1 MRGIVLA
8 GGRGTRLYPA
18 TEALSKQLLPV
29 YDKPMIYYPLSVLM
43 LAGIRDIL
51 VITTPHDR
59 PRFEALLG
67 DGTPWG
73 LNLSYATQDA
83 PRGIADAFRIG
94 ADFIGDAPVMLI
106 LGDNLFYGDG
116 LRQRLQHAASTVEGG
131 TIFGYPVRDPERYG
145 VVDFNADGT
154 VTDIIEKPDA
164 PPSNIAVTGLYLY
177 TADVV
182 EIAAGLAP
190 SDRGEL
196 EITDVNR
203 AYLERGTLTVER
215 FGRGMAWLDTGTPDA
230 LWEATNYIATIER
243 RQGLKVACLEEIAYR
258 NGWIDAGAVA
268 NRAETCGNSPYGAYL
283 RRLLEDGASA

>member
-67 DGTPWG
+67 DGAPWG

-94 ADFIGDAPVMLI
+94 SDFIGDARVMLI

-145 VVDFNADGT
+145 VVDFDADGT
-154 VTDIIEKPDA
+154 VTDIIEKPDV

-182 EIAAGLAP
+182 DIAANLTP

-203 AYLERGTLTVER
+203 AYLRRGALTVER

-258 NGWIDAGAVA
+258 NGWIDAEAVA
-268 NRAETCGNSPYGAYL
+268 ARAETCGNSPYGAYL
-283 RRLLEDGASA
+283 QRLLEKRP

>member
-51 VITTPHDR
+51 LITTPRDR
-59 PRFEALLG
+59 PHFEALLG
-67 DGTPWG
+67 DGTDRG
-73 LNLSYATQDA
+73 LRIQYATQDA

-116 LRQRLQHAASTVEGG
+116 LQRRLMRAADTLQGG
-131 TIFGYPVRDPERYG
+131 TIFGYPVSDPERYG
-145 VVDFNADGT
+145 VVDFDADGT
-154 VTDIIEKPDA
+154 VTNIIEKPET
-164 PPSNIAVTGLYLY
+164 PPSNTAVTGLYLY
-177 TADVV
+177 TSDVV
-182 EIAAGLAP
+182 DIAASLTP

-203 AYLERGTLTVER
+203 AYLQRGTLTVER

-230 LWEATNYIATIER
+230 LWQATNFIATIER

-258 NGWIDAGAVA
+258 QGWIDAEAVA
-268 NRAETCGNSPYGAYL
+268 KRAEICGNSPYGAYL
-283 RRLLEDGASA
+283 KRLVTGT

>member
-67 DGTPWG
+67 DGAPWG
-73 LNLSYATQDA
+73 LDLSYATQDA

-116 LRQRLQHAASTVEGG
+116 LRQRLQHAASTVQGG

-145 VVDFNADGT
+145 VVDFDADGT
-154 VTDIIEKPDA
+154 VTDIIEKPDV

-215 FGRGMAWLDTGTPDA
+215 LGRGMAWLDTGTPDA

-258 NGWIDAGAVA
+258 NDWIDAEAVA
-268 NRAETCGNSPYGAYL
+268 DRAETCGNSPYGTYL
-283 RRLLEDGASA
+283 RRLLEDEATK